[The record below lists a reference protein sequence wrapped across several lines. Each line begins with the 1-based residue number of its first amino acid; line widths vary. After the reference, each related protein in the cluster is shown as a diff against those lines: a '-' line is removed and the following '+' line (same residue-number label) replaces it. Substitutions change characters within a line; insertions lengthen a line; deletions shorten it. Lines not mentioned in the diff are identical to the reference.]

1 MTGGA
6 ADRRSA
12 VAPPPPLRYGIP
24 FTIAAVVLRKDPM
37 SVVTEDRPRVQARV
51 GKFGLDVRLAEDRSE
66 HRREKRVEA
75 LADWLL
81 GRWLRRERE
90 EAA

>member
-1 MTGGA
+1 
-6 ADRRSA
+6 
-12 VAPPPPLRYGIP
+12 
-24 FTIAAVVLRKDPM
+24 M
-37 SVVTEDRPRVQARV
+37 SVVTEDRPRVQGRI
-51 GKFGLDVRLAEDRSE
+51 GGFDLEVRLAENRPE

-81 GRWLRRERE
+81 GEWLRRERE